1 MFKKKY
7 YNFLFVFLFILL
19 IFSYF
24 SKIHYKLDDVD
35 ELNYLSDSL
44 LLLEGELPS
53 SKHAPSGLT
62 TWVGTVLVFFD
73 FLINIIVNQKF
84 KSISDIMQSF
94 DQIIFKHYENL
105 LFIKFSLFLLNTILL
120 ISLFKLDKKKIF
132 LLIFLFFLTSPIY
145 IGVTFSGK
153 PFFTAALFA
162 AISLLLR
169 DQNKKIALIFLG
181 FAMAEKIEYILLI
194 NLICSEK
201 NNKFNLYNYLF
212 VVLIFLATAPWFSIS
227 ILQNIKI
234 QSNFAIWNA
243 AQYIDIKQKFLI
255 YFLLISYISIFFSI
269 NYLKSIL
276 NKFLAYI
283 FLFSC
288 VFYLVYLGGY
298 YIRWFIPLFIIFA
311 YDLSKLKFFNKKIF
325 LIYFIIFGNLIYF
338 NSKNLISDLEILE
351 MEKTINSSNI
361 INEGLLIERAGFK
374 NYFYIKNNQISK
386 INIKNINF
394 FKDKNAPISFSNS
407 GNIEKLYLRRY
418 EFLAKYGDNKSI
430 NKYVISFTGLASN
443 DNYWCIFLSNNAYIY
458 SRSHGLSKCK

>member
-132 LLIFLFFLTSPIY
+132 FLIFLFFLTSPIY

-255 YFLLISYISIFFSI
+255 YFLLISYISIFFSF

-276 NKFLAYI
+276 NKFVAYI

-311 YDLSKLKFFNKKIF
+311 YDLSKLKFFDKKIF

-418 EFLAKYGDNKSI
+418 EFLAKYGDNKSF
-430 NKYVISFTGLASN
+430 NKYVTSFTGLASN

-458 SRSHGLSKCK
+458 SRSSGFSKCK

>member
-1 MFKKKY
+1 MYKKKY
-7 YNFLFVFLFILL
+7 KNFSFVILFILL
-19 IFSYF
+19 IFSYY

-53 SKHAPSGLT
+53 SKHAPSGLS
-62 TWVGTVLVFFD
+62 TWLGTVFVFFD
-73 FLINIIVNQKF
+73 LLINIIVNQKF

-120 ISLFKLDKKKIF
+120 LFFFKIDKKKIF
-132 LLIFLFFLTSPIY
+132 FFLFLLFLISPIY
-145 IGVTFSGK
+145 TSVIFSGK
-153 PFFTAALFA
+153 PFFTGALFA
-162 AISLLLR
+162 AISLLLK
-169 DQNKKIALIFLG
+169 DQNKKISLIFLG

-194 NLICSEK
+194 NLICLDK

-234 QSNFAIWNA
+234 HSNFAIWNA
-243 AQYIDIKQKFLI
+243 AQYIDIAQQSLI
-255 YFLLISYISIFFSI
+255 YFLFISYILIFLFI
-269 NYLKSIL
+269 NYLKNKLKLFVVYIIL
-276 NKFLAYI
+276 F
-283 FLFSC
+283 FC

-298 YIRWFIPLFIIFA
+298 YIRWFIPLFVIFA
-311 YDLSKLKFFNKKIF
+311 YDLSKIKFFDKKIF

-351 MEKTINSSNI
+351 MEEKITGSNI
-361 INEGLLIERAGFK
+361 VNEGLLIERASFK
-374 NYFYIKNNQISK
+374 NYFYIKNSQVSK

-407 GNIEKLYLRRY
+407 GNLEKLYLRRY
-418 EFLAKYGDNKSI
+418 EFLAKYGNNNAF
-430 NKYVISFTGLASN
+430 NKYVTNDKGLATSST
-443 DNYWCIFLSNNAYIY
+443 YWCLFLSNNAYIY
-458 SRSHGLSKCK
+458 SRTSGFSKCK

>member
-1 MFKKKY
+1 MYKKKY
-7 YNFLFVFLFILL
+7 KNFLFVFLFILL
-19 IFSYF
+19 IFSYY

-53 SKHAPSGLT
+53 SKNAPSGLS
-62 TWVGTVLVFFD
+62 TWVGTFFVFFD
-73 FLINIIVNQKF
+73 LLINIIVNQKF

-120 ISLFKLDKKKIF
+120 FFFFKIDKKKIF
-132 LLIFLFFLTSPIY
+132 FFLFLFFLLYPIY
-145 IGVTFSGK
+145 TSVIFSGK

-162 AISLLLR
+162 AISLLLK
-169 DQNKKIALIFLG
+169 DQNKKISLIFLG

-194 NLICSEK
+194 NLICLDR

-212 VVLIFLATAPWFSIS
+212 VILIFLATAPWFSIS

-234 QSNFAIWNA
+234 QANFAIWNS
-243 AQYIDIKQKFLI
+243 AQYIDIAQQSLI
-255 YFLLISYISIFFSI
+255 YFFLISYVLIFFFI
-269 NYLKSIL
+269 NYLKNKLKLFVVYIIL
-276 NKFLAYI
+276 F
-283 FLFSC
+283 FC
-288 VFYLVYLGGY
+288 TFYLVYVSGY
-298 YIRWFIPLFIIFA
+298 YIRWFLPLFIIFA
-311 YDLSKLKFFNKKIF
+311 YDLSKLKFFDKKIF

-351 MEKTINSSNI
+351 IEGKITGSNI
-361 INEGLLIERAGFK
+361 INEGLLIERASFK
-374 NYFYIKNNQISK
+374 NYFYVKNSQVSK

-418 EFLAKYGDNKSI
+418 EFLAKYGNNNTF
-430 NKYVISFTGLASN
+430 NKYVVNFTGLASN
-443 DNYWCIFLSNNAYIY
+443 SNYWCLYLSNNAYTY
-458 SRSHGLSKCK
+458 SRTSGFSMCK

>member
-1 MFKKKY
+1 
-7 YNFLFVFLFILL
+7 
-19 IFSYF
+19 
-24 SKIHYKLDDVD
+24 
-35 ELNYLSDSL
+35 
-44 LLLEGELPS
+44 
-53 SKHAPSGLT
+53 
-62 TWVGTVLVFFD
+62 
-73 FLINIIVNQKF
+73 
-84 KSISDIMQSF
+84 
-94 DQIIFKHYENL
+94 
-105 LFIKFSLFLLNTILL
+105 
-120 ISLFKLDKKKIF
+120 
-132 LLIFLFFLTSPIY
+132 
-145 IGVTFSGK
+145 
-153 PFFTAALFA
+153 
-162 AISLLLR
+162 
-169 DQNKKIALIFLG
+169 
-181 FAMAEKIEYILLI
+181 LI

-234 QSNFAIWNA
+234 QSNFAIWNV

-288 VFYLVYLGGY
+288 VFYLAYLGGY

-430 NKYVISFTGLASN
+430 NKYVTSFAGLASN
-443 DNYWCIFLSNNAYIY
+443 DNYWCNFLSNNAYIY
-458 SRSHGLSKCK
+458 SRSYGLYKCK

>member
-7 YNFLFVFLFILL
+7 FNSFCFFLFIFL
-19 IFSYF
+19 IFSYY
-24 SKIHYKLDDVD
+24 SKIHFKLDDVD

-44 LLLEGELPS
+44 LLFEGELPS

-62 TWVGTVLVFFD
+62 TWIGTILVFFD
-73 FLINIIVNQKF
+73 FLINLTISQKF

-94 DQIIFKHYENL
+94 DQVIFKHYENL

-120 ISLFKLDKKKIF
+120 VNFFKKDKKKIF
-132 LLIFLFFLTSPIY
+132 FLIFLFFLTSPIY
-145 IGVTFSGK
+145 IGVVFSGK

-181 FAMAEKIEYILLI
+181 FAMAEKIEYILFI
-194 NLICSEK
+194 NLICLEK

-243 AQYIDIKQKFLI
+243 AQYIDIKEKFLI
-255 YFLLISYISIFFSI
+255 YFLLISYILIFFFI
-269 NYLKSIL
+269 NYQKSIQK
-276 NKFLAYI
+276 KFVAYLI
-283 FLFSC
+283 LFSC
-288 VFYLVYLGGY
+288 VFYLVYAGGY

-311 YDLSKLKFFNKKIF
+311 YDLSKLKLFDKKIF
-325 LIYFIIFGNLIYF
+325 LIYFIILGNLIYF

-351 MEKTINSSNI
+351 IEKKINSSNV
-361 INEGLLIERAGFK
+361 INEGLLIEKGSFK
-374 NYFYIKNNQISK
+374 SYFHIKNNQISK

-407 GNIEKLYLRRY
+407 GNVEKLYLRRY
-418 EFLAKYGDNKSI
+418 EFLAKYGDNKSF
-430 NKYVISFTGLASN
+430 NKYITSFTGLASN
-443 DNYWCIFLSNNAYIY
+443 DNYWCILLSNNAYIY
-458 SRSHGLSKCK
+458 SRSSGFSKCK

>member
-1 MFKKKY
+1 MYKKKY
-7 YNFLFVFLFILL
+7 KNFLFVFLFILL
-19 IFSYF
+19 LFSYY

-53 SKHAPSGLT
+53 SKHAPSGLS
-62 TWVGTVLVFFD
+62 TWVGTFFVFFD
-73 FLINIIVNQKF
+73 LLINIIVNQKF

-120 ISLFKLDKKKIF
+120 FFFFKIDKKKIF
-132 LLIFLFFLTSPIY
+132 FFLFLFFLISPIY
-145 IGVTFSGK
+145 TSVIFSGK

-162 AISLLLR
+162 AISLLLK
-169 DQNKKIALIFLG
+169 DQNKKISLIFLG

-194 NLICSEK
+194 NLICLDR

-212 VVLIFLATAPWFSIS
+212 VILIFLAAAPWFSIS

-234 QSNFAIWNA
+234 QANFAIWNT
-243 AQYIDIKQKFLI
+243 AQYIDIAQQSLI
-255 YFLLISYISIFFSI
+255 YFFLISYVLIFFFI
-269 NYLKSIL
+269 NYLKNKLKLFVIYIIL
-276 NKFLAYI
+276 F
-283 FLFSC
+283 FC
-288 VFYLVYLGGY
+288 TFYLVYLSGY
-298 YIRWFIPLFIIFA
+298 YIRWFLPLFIIFA
-311 YDLSKLKFFNKKIF
+311 YDLSKLKFFDKKIF

-338 NSKNLISDLEILE
+338 NSKNLISDLKILE
-351 MEKTINSSNI
+351 IEGKITGSNI
-361 INEGLLIERAGFK
+361 INEGLLIERASFK
-374 NYFYIKNNQISK
+374 NYFYIKNSEVSK

-418 EFLAKYGDNKSI
+418 EFLAKYGNNNTS
-430 NKYVISFTGLASN
+430 NKYVTNFTGLSTN
-443 DNYWCIFLSNNAYIY
+443 SNYWCLYLSNNAYTY
-458 SRSHGLSKCK
+458 SRTSGFSKCK